1 MGSSTD
7 QLQLPTTDRE
17 SLYYCNF
24 EHKVNCPEN
33 VSFIPSISP
42 WCMSLWCCD
51 SRETL
56 IIFPWA
62 SSWIGISSPLSVWF
76 IGVPLKQGMN
86 GEWTGE
92 EKERSNNDLQ
102 LQLRS
107 EITRLQGHQLRS
119 EVAKSKKQEAAVL
132 LSRSGHKSVTFNNIN
147 PGGHLWMILVPTCSG
162 DGSKEDKVGWDSCWL
177 VLYQR
182 LLSSVQVMIDHSML
196 PVLILKLTLL

>member
-42 WCMSLWCCD
+42 WCMSLWSCD

-107 EITRLQGHQLRS
+107 EITRLQGHQLR
-119 EVAKSKKQEAAVL
+119 VRWPRAR
-132 LSRSGHKSVTFNNIN
+132 SRRRQYFCRDQVIN
-147 PGGHLWMILVPTCSG
+147 PSPLIILIRVGTCEWFWFPLVRG
-162 DGSKEDKVGWDSCWL
+162 MAPKRIRWDGIRVDWFYIRDYYQVSRWWL
-177 VLYQR
+177 ITRCYLF
-182 LLSSVQVMIDHSML
+182 
-196 PVLILKLTLL
+196 